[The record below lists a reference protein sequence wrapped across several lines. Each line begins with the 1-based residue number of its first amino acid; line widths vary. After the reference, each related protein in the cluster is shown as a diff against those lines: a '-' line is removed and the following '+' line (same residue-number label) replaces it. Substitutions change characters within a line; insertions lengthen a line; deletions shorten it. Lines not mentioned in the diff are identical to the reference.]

1 MRAQAGK
8 RLEANLAHFYPQQNR
23 NGMKKSNKVKIFT
36 AVALLPLLAIF
47 VNPASS
53 IAAGPVITPG
63 TTTTYGV
70 LASTTITNTGP
81 TVINGTAGGDIG
93 LAPGSSFTGNTTV
106 TASGVQHIADTA
118 ATTAQTDLVTAFNSI
133 SAPTPTVLASDELA
147 SHVITPGTYSTG
159 SGAFANSGAL
169 TLDAQGDANAIFIF
183 QAASTLIT
191 SAGSTM
197 TLANGA
203 QACHVYWKVGSSAT
217 LGANSTFVG
226 HVYAQTSITANTGAA
241 VQGQLL
247 ARTGAVNLNAN
258 TITNSACV
266 TATPTPTP
274 TPTVTPTDTA
284 TATPAVPGSL
294 IVVKHVVN
302 TYGGTAVASDFTIRV
317 THNGSDVAGSPAL
330 GADGVGRTYS
340 LAPGT
345 YLVSEIHVDGYYGTF
360 ANTDPALGGNIT
372 ADGLITVTSG
382 EVATIVRTN
391 YQVAPAYV
399 PVPNPSATPAPPTP
413 PTPVT
418 ETGGK
423 LPKTGSP
430 WYNLLALA
438 GGLILLGGVGFGTK
452 KALR

>member
-1 MRAQAGK
+1 
-8 RLEANLAHFYPQQNR
+8 
-23 NGMKKSNKVKIFT
+23 MKKSNKVKLFT
-36 AVALLPLLAIF
+36 AVALMSLLAIF
-47 VNPASS
+47 FYPASS
-53 IAAGPVITPG
+53 NAATPVLTPG
-63 TTTTYGV
+63 STTTFGV
-70 LASTTITNTGP
+70 LAATTITNTGA

-106 TASGVQHIADTA
+106 TASGIQHIADTA
-118 ATTAQTDLVTAFNSI
+118 ATTAQTDLVTAYNAVA
-133 SAPTPTVLASDELA
+133 APTPTVRASAELA
-147 SHVITPGTYSTG
+147 SAVVTPGTYSTG
-159 SGAFANSGAL
+159 SGTFANSGAL

-183 QAASTLIT
+183 QAATTLIT

-197 TLANGA
+197 TLVNGA
-203 QACHVYWKVGSSAT
+203 QACHVYWNVGSSAT

-226 HVYAQTSITANTGAA
+226 HVYAMTTITASTGAT

-274 TPTVTPTDTA
+274 TPTPTATVVPTPTDTA
-284 TATPAVPGSL
+284 TVTPVVPGTL
-294 IVVKHVVN
+294 KVVKHVVN
-302 TYGGTAVASDFTIRV
+302 TYGGTAVASDFIIHV
-317 THNGSDVAGSPAL
+317 THNGSEVAGSPA
-330 GADGVGRTYS
+330 AGVGGAGQTYT

-345 YLVSEIHVDGYYGTF
+345 YLVSETHVDGYYGTF
-360 ANTDPALGGNIT
+360 ADTDPALGGNIT

-391 YQVAPAYV
+391 YEVAPAYV
-399 PVPNPSATPAPPTP
+399 PVPTPSATPAPATP
-413 PTPVT
+413 PTPTT
-418 ETGGK
+418 ETGGQ

-438 GGLILLGGVGFGTK
+438 GGLILLGGVGFATK
-452 KALR
+452 RALR